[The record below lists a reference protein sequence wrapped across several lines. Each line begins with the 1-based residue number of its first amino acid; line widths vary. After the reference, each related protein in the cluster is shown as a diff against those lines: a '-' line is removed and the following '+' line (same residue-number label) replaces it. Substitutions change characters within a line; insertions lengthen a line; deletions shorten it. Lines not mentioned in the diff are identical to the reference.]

1 MADEDNRFSGWLNM
15 MMEHRGFS
23 QADLARA
30 MGVTDAQVSRWRRGQ
45 VVPTVRSL
53 QRLAD
58 TLGMPRAA
66 LDRLAGYP
74 TAEEAGREGAGTT
87 DPAVQAELQVYQAWF
102 GQLLERQVPR
112 DLWRVYAESCAALA
126 EAMGAQFREA
136 LGKARREVEGLDAG
150 PDGGGDEPPQRPDR
164 NVGFRP

>member
-1 MADEDNRFSGWLNM
+1 MSGGDKRFTGWLNM
-15 MMEHRGFS
+15 MMENRGFS
-23 QADLARA
+23 QAELARA

-45 VVPTVRSL
+45 TVPTVRSL

-58 TLGMPRAA
+58 TLGVPRAT

-74 TAEEAGREGAGTT
+74 TGEEAAGEGSAGT
-87 DPAVQAELQVYQAWF
+87 DPALQAELQVYQAWF

-112 DLWRVYAESCAALA
+112 GLWRVYVEGCAALA

-136 LGKARREVEGLDAG
+136 LGKAQQELDASPEAG
-150 PDGGGDEPPQRPDR
+150 EDEPRPPDDR